1 MDEITHTFSQLS
13 LNLFAVLRERG
24 RNNADMRPLTVSVT
38 SAQPREGKTLIA
50 QGLALHAAALGEF
63 RILLVDANFDAPM
76 LASRFAGG
84 GKIGLSDVLQNG
96 ATAAAELLATP
107 LENMFVIG
115 AGRVPRPALLYREEA
130 LQKFTDS
137 ASVRAFD
144 VLIFDNSCVSP
155 NRTNLVAQ
163 KSDRVLFVVD
173 ATATRRETV
182 QYALGRLKDG
192 VRDPLWGIVLNKKPK
207 YALSSE

>member
-1 MDEITHTFSQLS
+1 MDEITHTFGQLS
-13 LNLFAVLRERG
+13 LNLFAMLRERG
-24 RNNADMRPLTVSVT
+24 RSNADMRPLTVSVT
-38 SAQPREGKTLIA
+38 SARPREGKTLIA

-63 RILLVDANFDAPM
+63 RILLVDANFDTPM

-84 GKIGLSDVLQNG
+84 GKIGLSDVLQHG
-96 ATAAAELLATP
+96 ATAEFLATP
-107 LENMFVIG
+107 FNNMFVIG

-192 VRDPLWGIVLNKKPK
+192 VRDPVWGVVLNKKPK
-207 YALSSE
+207 YALISE

>member
-13 LNLFAVLRERG
+13 LNLFAMLRERG
-24 RNNADMRPLTVSVT
+24 RSNADMRPLTVSVT
-38 SAQPREGKTLIA
+38 SARPREGKTLIA

-63 RILLVDANFDAPM
+63 RILLVDANFDTPM
-76 LASRFAGG
+76 LASRFAGD
-84 GKIGLSDVLQNG
+84 GKIGLSDVLQHG
-96 ATAAAELLATP
+96 TTAAAEFLATP
-107 LENMFVIG
+107 FNNMFVIG

-192 VRDPLWGIVLNKKPK
+192 VRDPVWGVVLNKKPK
-207 YALSSE
+207 YALISE

>member
-1 MDEITHTFSQLS
+1 MDEITHAFSQLS
-13 LNLFAVLRERG
+13 LNLFAMLRERG

-63 RILLVDANFDAPM
+63 RILLVDANFDTPT

-84 GKIGLSDVLQNG
+84 GKIGLSDVLQDG
-96 ATAAAELLATP
+96 ATAAAEFLATP
-107 LENMFVIG
+107 FENMFVIG
-115 AGRVPRPALLYREEA
+115 AGCVPLPALLYREEA
-130 LQKFTDS
+130 LLKFTDS
-137 ASVRAFD
+137 ASARAFD
-144 VLIFDNSCVSP
+144 VVIFDSSCVSP
-155 NRTNLVAQ
+155 YRANVVAR

-192 VRDPLWGIVLNKKPK
+192 ARDPVWGVILNKKPR
-207 YALSSE
+207 YFRDSL

>member
-13 LNLFAVLRERG
+13 LNLFAMLRERR
-24 RNNADMRPLTVSVT
+24 RNNAGTRPLTVSVT
-38 SAQPREGKTLIA
+38 SAQRKEGTTLIA

-63 RILLVDANFDAPM
+63 RILLVDANFDTPM
-76 LASRFAGG
+76 LASRFSGD
-84 GKIGLSDVLQNG
+84 GKSGLSDLLQDG
-96 ATAAAELLATP
+96 GTAAAKFLATP
-107 LENMFVIG
+107 FDNMFVVG
-115 AGRVPRPALLYREEA
+115 AGRVPHPALLYREEA

-137 ASVRAFD
+137 ASARAFD
-144 VLIFDNSCVSP
+144 VLIFDTSCVSP

-173 ATATRRETV
+173 ATATPRETA

-192 VRDPLWGIVLNKKPK
+192 VRDPVWGVILNKKPQ
-207 YALSSE
+207 YFRTSL

>member
-13 LNLFAVLRERG
+13 LNLFAMLRER
-24 RNNADMRPLTVSVT
+24 RHNNAGARPLTVSVT

-63 RILLVDANFDAPM
+63 RILLVDANFDTPM
-76 LASRFAGG
+76 LASRFSGD
-84 GKIGLSDVLQNG
+84 GKRGLSDVLQDAG
-96 ATAAAELLATP
+96 TAAAEFLATP
-107 LENMFVIG
+107 FDNMFVIG

-137 ASVRAFD
+137 ARARAFD
-144 VLIFDNSCVSP
+144 VLIFDNGCVSP
-155 NRTNLVAQ
+155 NRTNVVAL

-173 ATATRRETV
+173 AKTTRRETV
-182 QYALGRLKDG
+182 RYALGRLKDG
-192 VRDPLWGIVLNKKPK
+192 VRDPVWGVILNKKPW
-207 YALSSE
+207 YFRTSQ